1 MDTFKRQ
8 DKEAVLELC
17 RKNNCEVIIVPH
29 NLTNKFQPLDIT
41 VNKPPK
47 SFISNSYNE
56 WFSQQVSQ
64 QLEKGIRPADVKV
77 SLNLTELKVM
87 PAKWISKLYD
97 YLHAQDEII
106 LNGFKD
112 AGITEAVESANAVLE
127 RIENPFRG

>member
-1 MDTFKRQ
+1 MDTFKGQ
-8 DKEAVLELC
+8 DNEAVLELC

-41 VNKPPK
+41 LNKPAK

-77 SLNLTELKVM
+77 SLNLTELKIM
-87 PAKWISKLYD
+87 HAKWISELYD
-97 YLHAQDEII
+97 YLCAQDEII
-106 LNGFKD
+106 LNGFK